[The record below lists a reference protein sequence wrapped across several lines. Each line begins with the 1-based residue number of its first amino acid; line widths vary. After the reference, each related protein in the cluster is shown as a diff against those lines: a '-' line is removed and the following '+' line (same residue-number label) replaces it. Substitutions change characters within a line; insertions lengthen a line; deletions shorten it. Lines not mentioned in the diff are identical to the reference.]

1 MPNWVGVSKAGG
13 QAVEYNM
20 HIYIVGASKATAH
33 FFGLICLFSP
43 FSFFGATGL
52 LKTLK
57 SSKSPEI
64 NSPGAQ
70 LHLRPNARFNMH
82 VTCSSVVALY
92 TVLLAISTTA
102 TPLNSDTSPSSVL
115 QKRAHGTCDG
125 DPRCQAWMGANFKDL
140 VSRTFRDGVNYNRR
154 MSIPS
159 LRIQELK
166 FGASFS

>member
-1 MPNWVGVSKAGG
+1 V
-13 QAVEYNM
+13 VEYNM
-20 HIYIVGASKATAH
+20 HIYIVGASKATVH

-43 FSFFGATGL
+43 LAFFGATVL
-52 LKTLK
+52 LKRFKNLK
-57 SSKSPEI
+57 SSSL
-64 NSPGAQ
+64 GAQ
-70 LHLRPNARFNMH
+70 LYQRLNTRFNMH

-125 DPRCQAWMGANFKDL
+125 DPRCETWMGANFKDL
-140 VSRTFRDGVNYNRR
+140 VSSTFRDGVNYNRR

-159 LRIQELK
+159 LRL
-166 FGASFS
+166 